1 MKIGILKIGQIDPDV
16 LDGVLENLRTVF
28 EDAEFTVL
36 PYEIP
41 VPKDAYDEER
51 KQYRS
56 DIILKCIR
64 EQADR
69 EKSLDRILGIVN
81 VDISIPQMNFVFGQA
96 ERPGKAG
103 LISLY
108 RLRPEFSGQKA
119 NSELFLARANKEAVH
134 ELGHTLGLGHCSN
147 PFCVMYFSNSIF
159 DTDRKQGLFC
169 SKCYVK
175 IEAVSRPE
183 KEELQPDE

>member
-1 MKIGILKIGQIDPDV
+1 MKIGILKIGQIDSDV
-16 LDGVLENLRTVF
+16 LDRVLENLRTVF
-28 EDAEFTVL
+28 EGAEFIVL
-36 PYEIP
+36 PDEMP
-41 VPKDAYDEER
+41 MPKDAYDEGR

-64 EQADR
+64 EQVDKEEEFDR
-69 EKSLDRILGIVN
+69 LLGIVDT
-81 VDISIPQMNFVFGQA
+81 DISIPQMNFVFGQA

-119 NSELFLARANKEAVH
+119 NTELFLERASKEAVH

-175 IEAVSRPE
+175 IEAALRVE
-183 KEELQPDE
+183 NGGLQPSE